1 MDCREIT
8 SKAPGYFATVPGQTE
23 LNALVMPT
31 IYHRRGISFDVNTSL
46 KWATIERK
54 STGYVKKGV
63 AMGDLVVVWALMMS
77 LGTAEQMEVS
87 PIRWVTQPECELQRE
102 RLENEKQ
109 RVQPN
114 YFCVAMLAKR

>member
-1 MDCREIT
+1 M
-8 SKAPGYFATVPGQTE
+8 
-23 LNALVMPT
+23 
-31 IYHRRGISFDVNTSL
+31 
-46 KWATIERK
+46 
-54 STGYVKKGV
+54 
-63 AMGDLVVVWALMMS
+63 AMGGLVIVWALMMT

-87 PIRWVTQPECELQRE
+87 PVRWGTQSECELQRK